1 MVAPMSL
8 PRAIVRPA
16 LVVVAVLLVAGC
28 SGDDTSAGRPDNSAK
43 DLLVSAKAAI
53 DAADSAHFTIT
64 SADVPDGGTALV
76 GGEGS
81 AARPGQFEGSLE
93 VSFGGT
99 TATVKVISTDGT
111 VYAQLPFA
119 STYTETDPG
128 QFGFGDPGRFMD
140 PDDGVS
146 NLLVEATEARL
157 TGSSRIGS
165 EVVQE
170 VEASIPGTIVRDL
183 LVSADPT
190 QPVDAT
196 FSIVKKSGELRRAV
210 VTGPFFDKDTEST
223 FTIVLDRYGET
234 VDIRAPSTG

>member
-1 MVAPMSL
+1 MHVRWPL
-8 PRAIVRPA
+8 PHPVVLLA
-16 LVVVAVLLVAGC
+16 LMVVAVSLVAGC
-28 SGDDTSAGRPDNSAK
+28 TGDDKSTGAPATNAKELLASAK
-43 DLLVSAKAAI
+43 EVI

-64 SADVPDGGTALV
+64 SADVPEGGTALV

-81 AARPGQFEGSLE
+81 AVRPGQFEGSLE

-99 TATVKVISTDGT
+99 TATVEVISTDGS
-111 VYAQLPFA
+111 VYAKLPFA
-119 STYTETDPG
+119 SAYAETDPA
-128 QFGFGDPGRFMD
+128 QFGFADPGRFMD
-140 PDDGVS
+140 PEKGVS
-146 NLLVEATEARL
+146 NLLVGATAARR

-190 QPVDAT
+190 VPVDAT
-196 FSIVKKSGELRRAV
+196 FSIVAKTGQLRRAV
-210 VTGPFFDKDTEST
+210 VTGPFFDKDVEST
-223 FTIVLDRYGET
+223 FTIVLDRYGEE